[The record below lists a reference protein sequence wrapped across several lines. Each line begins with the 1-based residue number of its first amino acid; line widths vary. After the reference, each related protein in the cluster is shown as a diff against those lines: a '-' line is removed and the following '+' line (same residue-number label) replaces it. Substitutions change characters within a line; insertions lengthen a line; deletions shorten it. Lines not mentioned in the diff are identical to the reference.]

1 MAKTK
6 KSKPQVE
13 ETTIEQ
19 VADLEKTVV
28 LPLEEETQ
36 LNTPAEAET
45 KEPEGIFKRVNIEK
59 GFYQM
64 NAGMLKGLSAE
75 NPDWIVELTIAGER
89 CYIISAETYNKN
101 M

>member
-1 MAKTK
+1 MAATK
-6 KSKPQVE
+6 KSKTQVE
-13 ETTIEQ
+13 GTNVKQ
-19 VADLEKTVV
+19 VADLEKQVV
-28 LPLEEETQ
+28 LPLEEGTQ

-75 NPDWIVELTIAGER
+75 NPDWIVELTIAGEK
-89 CYIISAETYNKN
+89 CYIISAETYDKN